1 MAYSISASKVENNK
15 KKPFFSFKVES
26 PTFKV
31 ENFPIVHSAK
41 RTKNDVFFSDQ
52 VPINELRTL
61 GELHEEESENSP
73 VSSKSIEY
81 NKRNYRNWV
90 SKSSTAKPAG
100 PADFH
105 ALLRKR

>member
-26 PTFKV
+26 PTFKI
-31 ENFPIVHSAK
+31 ENMPITHSAK

-52 VPINELRTL
+52 VSINELRTL
-61 GELHEEESENSP
+61 GEMNEEDSDHSP

-81 NKRNYRNWV
+81 NK
-90 SKSSTAKPAG
+90 
-100 PADFH
+100 
-105 ALLRKR
+105 